1 MRRRAGLR
9 EVYLEG
15 SPEAIGVQH
24 ARFLRD
30 RMFANESDLWSEYER
45 HVPWW
50 LVRMGILDWS
60 RWRYR
65 KIDRTIPAA
74 RTRELAAEVAALG
87 SDPFENRMA
96 TYQRMVFLHSLYDI
110 ALSLEHSPLIGCTS
124 FALAPGST
132 ADRHV
137 LVARAFDFEAGEAFD
152 RDKAV
157 FLVRENGAIP
167 FASVAWPGFVGVVT
181 GMNLEGVV
189 LVVHGARAGEPAT
202 DGIPVAF
209 SVREALA
216 HAHDTN
222 EAVSILQA
230 QSVLVSHIV
239 FVADARAHFAVV
251 ERAPHTAAFVRETSD
266 SMGVTNH
273 LEGPLANDPKN
284 LRVLATTTT
293 RARRARIDELL
304 AHLAPG
310 TATPA
315 SALAMLR
322 DHRCAGN
329 EACPAGDRRAID
341 AFIATHG
348 IVADATSATLWVSAG
363 PKLSGNFVR
372 LEMRA
377 LFAPDYD
384 PTRDPEPE
392 TLPEDRAFRER
403 PEGIVRSFVEGKDH
417 P

>member
-1 MRRRAGLR
+1 ML
-9 EVYLEG
+9 
-15 SPEAIGVQH
+15 
-24 ARFLRD
+24 
-30 RMFANESDLWSEYER
+30 ANEADLWNEYQR

-50 LVRMGILDWS
+50 FVRMGILDWS

-65 KIDRTIPAA
+65 EIDRGIPQA
-74 RTRELAAEVAALG
+74 RARELAAEVTAFG
-87 SDPFENRMA
+87 SDPFEDRMA

-124 FALAPGST
+124 FALAPGAT
-132 ADRHV
+132 ADNHV
-137 LVARAFDFEAGEAFD
+137 LVARAFDFEAGEVFD

-157 FLVRENGAIP
+157 FLVREDGAIP

-181 GMNLEGVV
+181 GMNQEGVV
-189 LVVHGARAGEPAT
+189 MVVHGARAGEPST
-202 DGIPVAF
+202 EGIPVAF

-216 HAHDTN
+216 HAHDTD
-222 EAVSILQA
+222 EAVRILREQA
-230 QSVLVSHIV
+230 VLVSHIV
-239 FVADARAHFAVV
+239 FVADARSHFAVV
-251 ERAPHTAAFVRETSD
+251 ERAPHTAAFVRQTSE

-273 LEGPLANDPKN
+273 FEGPLAQDPKN

-293 RARRARIDELL
+293 QARRERIDDLL
-304 AHLAPG
+304 AQVTPV

-315 SALAMLR
+315 TVLAMLR
-322 DHRCAGN
+322 DHRCAGD
-329 EACPAGDRRAID
+329 EACLPGDRRAID

-363 PKLSGNFVR
+363 PKLSGRFVR
-372 LEMRA
+372 LDLRA

-384 PTRDPEPE
+384 PASDPEPD
-392 TLPEDRAFRER
+392 TMPEDLAAPGH
-403 PEGIVRSFVEGKDH
+403 PENVVRSFVEGRDR